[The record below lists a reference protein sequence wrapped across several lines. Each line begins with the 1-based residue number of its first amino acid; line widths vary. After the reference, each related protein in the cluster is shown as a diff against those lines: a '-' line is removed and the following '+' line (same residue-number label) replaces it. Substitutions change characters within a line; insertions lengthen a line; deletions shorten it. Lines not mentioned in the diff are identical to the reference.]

1 VSGAVD
7 QSSSSAT
14 RYGAFADVT
23 SVVEAAGPGS
33 YSVANVQTGKG
44 GDRYAGW
51 TLVVVYEDPTQP
63 PRNLTVEDG
72 FITINSSAPP
82 TTIPITGFK
91 TPPTGPVRTTLGF
104 VAYEGDSGLTGD
116 SASLNG
122 TKLSDGAN
130 PANNFFNGGIT
141 NLGVNVTTRNP
152 NDINNWDYDSKLV
165 VADGILPNNATSAN
179 ILVTTSGDT
188 YYPAVVTLATDLYAP
203 QIASTKTVANLT
215 HPGGPDQLGDTLRY
229 TVSYTNSGSDAAANF
244 VMRDSIPAGTTYV
257 PGSLQIGGSDGSSSP
272 TDALGDDA
280 GEFNP
285 TTGKVVFRLGAG
297 GNGTTGGQIR
307 PGATDTASFEVTI
320 NPGDSPGQQIVNQAA
335 ATFTA

>member
-1 VSGAVD
+1 MSGAVD

-122 TKLSDGAN
+122 T
-130 PANNFFNGGIT
+130 
-141 NLGVNVTTRNP
+141 
-152 NDINNWDYDSKLV
+152 
-165 VADGILPNNATSAN
+165 
-179 ILVTTSGDT
+179 
-188 YYPAVVTLATDLYAP
+188 
-203 QIASTKTVANLT
+203 
-215 HPGGPDQLGDTLRY
+215 
-229 TVSYTNSGSDAAANF
+229 
-244 VMRDSIPAGTTYV
+244 
-257 PGSLQIGGSDGSSSP
+257 
-272 TDALGDDA
+272 
-280 GEFNP
+280 
-285 TTGKVVFRLGAG
+285 
-297 GNGTTGGQIR
+297 
-307 PGATDTASFEVTI
+307 
-320 NPGDSPGQQIVNQAA
+320 
-335 ATFTA
+335 